1 MAMDMRIIMKR
12 ARFGVN
18 QSTGSCGFGYALEL
32 L

>member
-1 MAMDMRIIMKR
+1 MAMDMRIFMRK

-18 QSTGSCGFGYALEL
+18 QSTGSCGFGDALEL